1 MIHWKETV
9 VGSFN
14 TNLFH
19 ICKLICVTTGKSPQL
34 GALDLQSPLQQRMHK
49 PQRHRSEETDLQPT
63 VLGTQNQRQEEL
75 QEELRT
81 VVVTGPS
88 LGPDHQ
94 EVCNLYFEN
103 TKRSG
108 GGNIQE
114 DGIRWDEKRMCF
126 CITFQDSQIFY
137 CLCPF
142 LTQLNCFRIWK
153 IVETPL
159 FTFCGQKEET
169 VDHLFW
175 NCGGGVGGGLF
186 PPVQG
191 YWDNV

>member
-1 MIHWKETV
+1 MICLAKKPKNCFLCDSLERNCGWQLQHQSVSQMYIDVCHCREESSV
-9 VGSFN
+9 RN
-14 TNLFH
+14 
-19 ICKLICVTTGKSPQL
+19 PQP
-34 GALDLQSPLQQRMHK
+34 SISTQQRMHQ

-108 GGNIQE
+108 GGDIQE

-126 CITFQDSQIFY
+126 CITFQDSQGWFLLHSLKCCCHLECMLCNNCPPPPPSSFLGR
-137 CLCPF
+137 CL
-142 LTQLNCFRIWK
+142 
-153 IVETPL
+153 E
-159 FTFCGQKEET
+159 QK
-169 VDHLFW
+169 VDIL
-175 NCGGGVGGGLF
+175 L
-186 PPVQG
+186 
-191 YWDNV
+191 

>member
-1 MIHWKETV
+1 MNKCPTMICLAKKKKKTAFFVIHWKETV

-19 ICKLICVTTGKSPQL
+19 KCILMCVTAGKNPQL
-34 GALDLQSPLQQRMHK
+34 GALDLQSPLQQRMHQ

-94 EVCNLYFEN
+94 ELCSLYFEN
-103 TKRSG
+103 TKCSG
-108 GGNIQE
+108 GGDIQE

-126 CITFQDSQIFY
+126 CITFQDSQGWFLLHSLK
-137 CLCPF
+137 CCCHLECMLCNNCPPPPTPF
-142 LTQLNCFRIWK
+142 LLPWQVFRTK
-153 IVETPL
+153 S
-159 FTFCGQKEET
+159 
-169 VDHLFW
+169 
-175 NCGGGVGGGLF
+175 
-186 PPVQG
+186 
-191 YWDNV
+191 